1 MSLLLGCS
9 FETILLIKKELRL
22 KGLCMF
28 VIIRFSTCQV
38 KTFSPFVDNFA
49 KCFLH
54 LLLVIKGSNSINFN
68 ALLSYYT
75 AIINFQ

>member
-38 KTFSPFVDNFA
+38 KTFSPFVDKFPTFIA
-49 KCFLH
+49 CDQGLEF
-54 LLLVIKGSNSINFN
+54 
-68 ALLSYYT
+68 Y
-75 AIINFQ
+75 